1 MDTISNIANL
11 VISRD
16 SKVLNMVKD
25 LITNPTLIC
34 LNPPFVISL
43 EVEQYDKNGQAEVSQ
58 HPVIVPGTGV
68 KQYLN
73 DNVAPQPYT
82 WNLGGYIPG
91 NQTVEKTNLY
101 TPIVEFNTDMLW
113 LAYERGAI
121 MTFKDVNQ
129 KRYDNVVIENL
140 STSYRNDCMN
150 KRPFSMTLKEIKVIK
165 ASIAELTEEEKNA
178 LPKGNDADAG
188 TTQTKNAAEN
198 GTYYNPLGGDAEY
211 DDVHRKL
218 KEAGLE

>member
-25 LITNPTLIC
+25 LITNPTLIS
-34 LNPPFVISL
+34 LNPPFVIPL

-91 NQTVEKTNLY
+91 NPTVEKTNLY
-101 TPIVEFNTDMLW
+101 TPVVEFNTDMLW
-113 LAYERGAI
+113 LAYERGAL
-121 MTFKDVNQ
+121 MTFKDINQ
-129 KRYDNVVIENL
+129 KRYGNVVIESL
-140 STSYRNDCMN
+140 SVSYRNDCMN
-150 KRPFSMTLKEIKVIK
+150 KRPFTMTLKEIKVIK
-165 ASIAELTEEEKNA
+165 ASIAELTEDDKNA
-178 LPKGNDADAG
+178 LPKGNDTDAG
-188 TTQTKNAAEN
+188 ATQTEKKEDPWL
-198 GTYYNPLGGDAEY
+198 YKVLGGDEAAAE
-211 DDVHRKL
+211 VAA
-218 KEAGLE
+218 EAKKAGV